1 MILTLLQ
8 SKIIT
13 MKIFVINGHKYYPFS
28 QGKLNKTLF
37 NKIIELVSPSNDVKT
52 TVVENGYK
60 LNEEI
65 DKYLWADIIIIQM
78 PINWFSFP
86 GLFKSYIDDVY
97 KHGSFYG
104 FSEEYGRGGLLK
116 DKKYMYSL
124 TMNSPEEAFNNPE
137 EFYNGKTLDEVIY
150 AMHKLQ
156 EYCGLQKLEKFAVY
170 DVVKHP
176 DIPRYLKQLEK
187 HIQTYILNIH

>member
-97 KHGSFYG
+97 KHESFYG

-156 EYCGLQKLEKFAVY
+156 EYCGLQKLETFAVY